1 MDDDSDFRK
10 VTRLSLSVRGYKVLE
25 ASSGREA
32 ISLARQVQPDL
43 ILLDVLMPGL
53 DGYEACRQIKTNPA
67 TSHIPIIVLTAVG
80 DPAAHHK
87 AQQAGADDCV
97 AKLAMSQELHGRMER
112 LLRRY
117 DLFHSARRRTDKDD

>member
-10 VTRLSLSVRGYKVLE
+10 VTRLSLSIRGYKVLE

-80 DPAAHHK
+80 VSASVSRFSASHVCVVRSPV
-87 AQQAGADDCV
+87 GDCCSSRFPV
-97 AKLAMSQELHGRMER
+97 ASYVYFDCI
-112 LLRRY
+112 RY
-117 DLFHSARRRTDKDD
+117 FR